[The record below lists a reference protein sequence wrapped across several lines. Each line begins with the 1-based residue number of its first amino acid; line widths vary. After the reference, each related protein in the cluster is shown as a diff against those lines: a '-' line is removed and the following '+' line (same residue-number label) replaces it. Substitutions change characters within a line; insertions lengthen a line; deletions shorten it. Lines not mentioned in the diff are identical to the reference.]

1 MKKKKEIITGFI
13 TRTRRSKKA
22 VMTVSMLSR
31 VNIFN
36 RLFQDFITNNKYIS
50 LDVEYTDKEV
60 YLKFF
65 KTEKGNYP
73 IKIVA
78 RGFGKSTKGF
88 FCSALKK
95 YLLKDI
101 YEGKGIAHYSISKTS
116 EKDCFALKVMTSDFE

>member
-13 TRTRRSKKA
+13 TRTRRSKKC
-22 VMTVSMLSR
+22 VVTVSMLSR
-31 VNIFN
+31 TILFN
-36 RLFQDFITNNKYIS
+36 RLFQDYIANNKYIS

-60 YLKFF
+60 YLRFF

-73 IKIVA
+73 IKEVGGA
-78 RGFGKSTKGF
+78 FGKTTIGF
-88 FCSALKK
+88 RCSALKK

-116 EKDCFALKVMTSDFE
+116 EKDCFAIRVMTTDFE

>member
-1 MKKKKEIITGFI
+1 MKKKKEVITGFV

-31 VNIFN
+31 TNLFN
-36 RLFQDFITNNKYIS
+36 RLFQDFIENNKYVS

-65 KTEKGNYP
+65 KNEKGNYP

-78 RGFGKSTKGF
+78 SKNGNNTVGFR
-88 FCSALKK
+88 CSALKK

-101 YEGKGIAHYSISKTS
+101 YEGRGIAHYAIYKTS
-116 EKDCFALKVMTSDFE
+116 EKDCFALQIMTSDFE

>member
-1 MKKKKEIITGFI
+1 MKKKKEVITGFI

-31 VNIFN
+31 TNLFN
-36 RLFQDFITNNKYIS
+36 RLFQDYIANNKYIS

-60 YLKFF
+60 YLRFF

-73 IKIVA
+73 IKVVRSA
-78 RGFGKSTKGF
+78 FGKTTIGF
-88 FCSALKK
+88 RCSALKK

-101 YEGKGIAHYSISKTS
+101 YEGKGIAHYAIHKTS
-116 EKDCFALKVMTSDFE
+116 EKDCFALQIMTTDFE